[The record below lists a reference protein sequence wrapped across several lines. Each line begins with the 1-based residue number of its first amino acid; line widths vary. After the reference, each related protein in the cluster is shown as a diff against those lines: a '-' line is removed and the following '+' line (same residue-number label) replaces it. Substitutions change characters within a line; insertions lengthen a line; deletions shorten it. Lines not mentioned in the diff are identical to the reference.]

1 MKLSEKMSYLKGL
14 LDGMEIDTTTKEGKA
29 LVQMTEVMQEMTN
42 CINDLQAQV
51 DELSELC
58 DILDSDLGEV
68 EEDLYFNSC
77 ECDCDCDDDC
87 ECDCDCDCE
96 CDDDF
101 DDFDFENDELYEVCC
116 PECGDTV
123 ILDEYM
129 LEEGSIDCPNCGSS
143 LEFDFDD
150 VELIEEVGDEAEE

>member
-29 LVQMTEVMQEMTN
+29 LVQMTEVMQEMVN
-42 CINDLQAQV
+42 CVDDLQTQV

-68 EEDLYFNSC
+68 EEDLY
-77 ECDCDCDDDC
+77 
-87 ECDCDCDCE
+87 
-96 CDDDF
+96 DF
-101 DDFDFENDELYEVCC
+101 DDCDFGCEDDDDDDYDFDNDELYEVCC

-129 LEEGSIDCPNCGSS
+129 LEEGSIDCPNCGSC

-150 VELIEEVGDEAEE
+150 VELADSEDTETEE

>member
-14 LDGMEIDTTTKEGKA
+14 LDGMEIDTTTKEGRA
-29 LVQMTEVMQEMTN
+29 LVQMTEVMQEMTD
-42 CINDLQAQV
+42 CVDSLQAQV

-68 EEDLYFNSC
+68 EEDLY
-77 ECDCDCDDDC
+77 
-87 ECDCDCDCE
+87 
-96 CDDDF
+96 DF
-101 DDFDFENDELYEVCC
+101 DDCGCDCGCEDDEDDDYDFDGDELYEVCC

-123 ILDEYM
+123 VLDEYM
-129 LEEGSIDCPNCGSS
+129 LEEGSIDCPNCGSC

-150 VELIEEVGDEAEE
+150 VELADSEKSDTEE

>member
-29 LVQMTEVMQEMTN
+29 LVQMTEVMQEMAN
-42 CINDLQAQV
+42 CVDDLQTQV

-68 EEDLYFNSC
+68 EEDLYDFDDCDFS
-77 ECDCDCDDDC
+77 CDCGC
-87 ECDCDCDCE
+87 ED
-96 CDDDF
+96 DDDF
-101 DDFDFENDELYEVCC
+101 DFDNDELYEVCC

-129 LEEGSIDCPNCGSS
+129 LEEGSIDCPNCGSC

-150 VELIEEVGDEAEE
+150 VELADTEGTETEE

>member
-1 MKLSEKMSYLKGL
+1 MKLTEKMSYLKGL

-29 LVQMTEVMQEMTN
+29 LIQMTEVMQEMVN
-42 CINDLQAQV
+42 CVDDLQAQV

-68 EEDLYFNSC
+68 EEDLYDFDDCSC
-77 ECDCDCDDDC
+77 DCDCDCDDED
-87 ECDCDCDCE
+87 EDY
-96 CDDDF
+96 DF
-101 DDFDFENDELYEVCC
+101 DSDELYEVCC

-129 LEEGSIDCPNCGSS
+129 LEEGSIDCPTVSYTH
-143 LEFDFDD
+143 LTLPTKRI
-150 VELIEEVGDEAEE
+150 V

>member
-1 MKLSEKMSYLKGL
+1 MKLTEKMSYLKGL

-29 LVQMTEVMQEMTN
+29 LMKMTEVMQEMVN
-42 CINDLQAQV
+42 CVDDLQAQV

-68 EEDLYFNSC
+68 EEDLYDFD
-77 ECDCDCDDDC
+77 DCGCDC
-87 ECDCDCDCE
+87 ECDCEDEDE
-96 CDDDF
+96 DYDF
-101 DDFDFENDELYEVCC
+101 DNDELYEVCY

-129 LEEGSIDCPNCGSS
+129 LEEGSIDCPNCGSC

-150 VELIEEVGDEAEE
+150 IELAAESEEAETEE

>member
-29 LVQMTEVMQEMTN
+29 LVQMTEVMQEMVN
-42 CINDLQAQV
+42 CVDDLQTQV

-68 EEDLYFNSC
+68 EEDLYDF
-77 ECDCDCDDDC
+77 DDC
-87 ECDCDCDCE
+87 ECGCGCE
-96 CDDDF
+96 DDD
-101 DDFDFENDELYEVCC
+101 DDDYDFDFDNDELYEVCC

-129 LEEGSIDCPNCGSS
+129 LEEGSIDCPNCGSC

-150 VELIEEVGDEAEE
+150 VELADSEGTETEE